1 MRCPNCGSEVDEGAL
16 TCPHC
21 QIDLSLTQRIP
32 VTQAPWCPH
41 CVALLPA
48 AAESFPKCVLPLP
61 MAVPASRPPRA
72 IRPPRTT
79 SLQDID
85 LPLIHL

>member
-32 VTQAPWCPH
+32 V
-41 CVALLPA
+41 VAL
-48 AAESFPKCVLPLP
+48 
-61 MAVPASRPPRA
+61 
-72 IRPPRTT
+72 
-79 SLQDID
+79 
-85 LPLIHL
+85 